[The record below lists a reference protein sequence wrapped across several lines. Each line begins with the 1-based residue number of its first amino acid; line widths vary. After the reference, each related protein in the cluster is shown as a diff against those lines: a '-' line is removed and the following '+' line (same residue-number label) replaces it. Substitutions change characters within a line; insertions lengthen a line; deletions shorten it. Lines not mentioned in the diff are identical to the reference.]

1 MRYATAYQHKK
12 QTERTVAKTRRCEA
26 MTENGTEEGLLVR
39 AEPLQWAE
47 EISQRMVDVVRVEDG
62 ALLLEADPGWAA
74 AINTVLV
81 AKGVRVNELRR
92 ETTAGRLTG

>member
-1 MRYATAYQHKK
+1 
-12 QTERTVAKTRRCEA
+12 

-39 AEPLQWAE
+39 AEPLEWAE